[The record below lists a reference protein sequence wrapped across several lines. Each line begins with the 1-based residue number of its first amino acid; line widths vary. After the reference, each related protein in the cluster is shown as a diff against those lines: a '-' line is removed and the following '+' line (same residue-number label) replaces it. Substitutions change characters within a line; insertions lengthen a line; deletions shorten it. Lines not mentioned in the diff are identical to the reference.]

1 MGISPDGVAADVRA
15 AFWKRKRIKNR
26 QFFAVTPAKS
36 LFEGAWPGKGGENP

>member
-36 LFEGAWPGKGGENP
+36 LLGGRGREKGLKNL